1 MITWFSSLSGT
12 AKGVLLALVSTALFV
27 LVGVIVRQLSASIDP
42 FQILFFRQLVFVAL
56 LMPAM
61 VKSRAV
67 LLKPNKIRLHLLRVS
82 GASVALYFGFLTV
95 SNIPFADASA
105 LGFIQVLFVAVISK
119 LLLSEQIGVDRLFS
133 IVVGF
138 LGVMLVVQPSFDS
151 ADFIYVLCGVLAS
164 FGAAVAVICV
174 RKVAQTEPRITL
186 LAYQALLV
194 GLAALLPTIFVWQW
208 PTLSQYWLLLLVGAL
223 SSAGQWIGVT
233 AYKWAEANIVA
244 NVEYVKIIYS
254 LVIGYWLFAE
264 IPNQYA
270 IFGTVVIILSGVAPL
285 VWKRRFDY
293 IC

>member
-67 LLKPNKIRLHLLRVS
+67 LLKPNKIKLHLLRVS

-208 PTLSQYWLLLLVGAL
+208 PTLSQYWLLLLVGSL

-270 IFGTVVIILSGVAPL
+270 IFGAVVIILSGVAPL